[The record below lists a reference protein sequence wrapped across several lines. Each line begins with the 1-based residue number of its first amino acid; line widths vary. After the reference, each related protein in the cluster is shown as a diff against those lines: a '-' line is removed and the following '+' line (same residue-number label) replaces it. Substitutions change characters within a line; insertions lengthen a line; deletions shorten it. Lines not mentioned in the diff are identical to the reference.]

1 MKIAAVLQRVLPPV
15 WLGMVLAMA
24 MEAQL
29 KFSAPGV
36 TREVGLGIGKLVFS
50 ALNRAECAI
59 AVILAIAFFAF
70 KAEQTARIIFGFL
83 LTVLAAQTIWLMPR
97 LIERIDQII
106 SGQIVAESSIHFAY
120 IALEIGKIILLLILS
135 FLANRRDEQ

>member
-59 AVILAIAFFAF
+59 AVILAIAFFVF
-70 KAEQTARIIFGFL
+70 KAEQTTRIIFGFL